1 MGNILKRAG
10 ASVVITI
17 SGETTKSVADL
28 LGVHD
33 MLRFPVSW
41 CEITATRGTFGGI
54 VLIGLSHLSRF
65 GIMNRTASA
74 A

>member
-1 MGNILKRAG
+1 LGNILKRAG

-33 MLRFPVSW
+33 MLRFPVGW
-41 CEITATRGTFGGI
+41 CEIKATRGTFGGR
-54 VLIGLSHLSRF
+54 VL
-65 GIMNRTASA
+65 
-74 A
+74 